1 MNRAVFLDRD
11 GVINRN
17 RNDYVKRWEEFVF
30 LPGVLEALR
39 QLARTQLLIIVVT
52 NQSAINRGLVSMENV
67 QEICHRMAE
76 EIERNGGRINA
87 VFVCPHRPDERC
99 KCRKPRPG
107 LLLEAAERFQLDLQQ
122 CYLIGDALSD
132 IEAGLN
138 VGCKVVMVR
147 TGLMQ
152 EQLATSAND
161 EWSFPIVRDLAEAVG
176 WIVEQEQDLVHLVD

>member
-1 MNRAVFLDRD
+1 MDRAVFLDRD

-30 LPGVLEALR
+30 LPGALEALR

-67 QEICHRMAE
+67 QEICHRMIE
-76 EIERNGGRINA
+76 EIHNNGGRIDA

-99 KCRKPRPG
+99 KCRKPEPG
-107 LLLEAAERFQLDLQQ
+107 LLLEAADRLQLDLHQ

-132 IEAGLN
+132 IEAGLK
-138 VGCKVVMVR
+138 VGCRVVMVR
-147 TGLMQ
+147 TGLGQ
-152 EQLATSAND
+152 GQLATSAND
-161 EWSFPIVRDLAEAVG
+161 ARNFLVTHDLAGAVE
-176 WIVEQEQDLVHLVD
+176 WIVEQEQDLISPG